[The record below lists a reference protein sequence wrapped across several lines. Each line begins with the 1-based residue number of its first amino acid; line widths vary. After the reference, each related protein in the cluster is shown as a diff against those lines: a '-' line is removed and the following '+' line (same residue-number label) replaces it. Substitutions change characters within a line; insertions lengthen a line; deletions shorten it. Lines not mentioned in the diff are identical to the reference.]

1 MGFCKKCGRPRT
13 GDNRF
18 CAGCGTEFP
27 AVQPVEETY
36 VQPVE
41 EAQTAVPV
49 TAAPPAVEATRIEP
63 IPAAAYPPAEPAADS
78 WRTEDT
84 VFAAPPQIAP
94 PQTTPTQATGYP
106 PPASPAPAF
115 PPSSTPVFPP
125 ASTPTGPRRRSG
137 GGRRTAFIIVGI
149 VVALAAGGGAY
160 ALVSRSPG
168 HAAAQPPSHPAV
180 TVPASAAASIAPSS
194 PSPTASAS
202 ASPSTSPSATA
213 TPSPTQTGTVR
224 AAPGVAGNPAEPR
237 VDAYLNRYF
246 NSINTRNYSEYNSLL
261 DAQKQQ
267 ADSRSSFES
276 GFATTKD
283 SNEVLTGIV
292 DTGGGSLTA
301 NVTFTSRQTPADSID
316 QNACNNWQL
325 SVYLVPRGNGYVMT
339 AAPAGYQA
347 SYTDC

>member
-1 MGFCKKCGRPRT
+1 MGFCKKCGRPRA

-27 AVQPVEETY
+27 AVQPIEETY

-41 EAQTAVPV
+41 ETHPTTVPV
-49 TAAPPAVEATRIEP
+49 TAPPLAVEATRLEP
-63 IPAAAYPPAEPAADS
+63 IPAAAYPPPEPAADS

-84 VFAAPPQIAP
+84 VFAAPPQTAPPQTAP
-94 PQTTPTQATGYP
+94 PQTTPSQAAGYP
-106 PPASPAPAF
+106 PPAPPGAAYRPASPA
-115 PPSSTPVFPP
+115 
-125 ASTPTGPRRRSG
+125 GPRRRSG
-137 GGRRTAFIIVGI
+137 GGRTTAFIVVGI

-194 PSPTASAS
+194 PSSSSPTASAS

-213 TPSPTQTGTVR
+213 TPSPSQTGTVR
-224 AAPGVAGNPAEPR
+224 AAPGVAGNPVEPQ

-267 ADSRSSFES
+267 SDSRSSFDS

-283 SNEVLTGIV
+283 SNEVLTGIE

-301 NVTFTSRQTPADSID
+301 NVTFTSRQSPADSID

-325 SVYLVPRGNGYVMT
+325 SVYLVLQSNGYVMT

>member
-1 MGFCKKCGRPRT
+1 MGFCKKCGRPRS

-27 AVQPVEETY
+27 AVQAVEETY
-36 VQPVE
+36 VQPIE

-49 TAAPPAVEATRIEP
+49 TAPPPAVEATRIEP
-63 IPAAAYPPAEPAADS
+63 MPAAAYGPPEPAADS
-78 WRTEDT
+78 WRTDDT
-84 VFAAPPQIAP
+84 VYAAPPQTRP
-94 PQTTPTQATGYP
+94 PQATPPQATGFP
-106 PPASPAPAF
+106 PPAPAF
-115 PPSSTPVFPP
+115 PPPSTPAFQP
-125 ASTPTGPRRRSG
+125 ASTPAGPRRRSV
-137 GGRRTAFIIVGI
+137 GGRSTAFIIVGV

-168 HAAAQPPSHPAV
+168 HATAQPPARPAV

-194 PSPTASAS
+194 SSPTASAS
-202 ASPSTSPSATA
+202 AAPSLSPTATA
-213 TPSPTQTGTVR
+213 TPSPAQTGTVR
-224 AAPGVAGNPAEPR
+224 AAPGVVGNPAEPQ

-267 ADSRSSFES
+267 ADSRSGFDS

-301 NVTFTSRQTPADSID
+301 NVSFTSRQSPADSID
-316 QNACNNWQL
+316 QSACNNWQL
-325 SVYLVPRGNGYVMT
+325 SVFLVSQGKGYVMT
-339 AAPAGYQA
+339 AAPAGYRA
-347 SYTDC
+347 SHTDC

>member
-1 MGFCKKCGRPRT
+1 MGFCKKCGRPRA

-27 AVQPVEETY
+27 AVQPIEETY
-36 VQPVE
+36 VQPIE
-41 EAQTAVPV
+41 EAQPTTAPV
-49 TAAPPAVEATRIEP
+49 TAPPLAVEATRLEP
-63 IPAAAYPPAEPAADS
+63 IPAAAYPPPEPAADS

-84 VFAAPPQIAP
+84 VFAAPPR
-94 PQTTPTQATGYP
+94 TTPSQATGYP
-106 PPASPAPAF
+106 SPAPPAPAF
-115 PPSSTPVFPP
+115 PPPSTPAFPP
-125 ASTPTGPRRRSG
+125 ASTPAGPRRRSG
-137 GGRRTAFIIVGI
+137 GKTTAFIVVGI

-194 PSPTASAS
+194 SSPTASAS

-267 ADSRSSFES
+267 ADSRSSFDS

-283 SNEVLTGIV
+283 SNEVLTGIE

-301 NVTFTSRQTPADSID
+301 NVTFTSRQIPADSID

-325 SVYLVPRGNGYVMT
+325 SVYLVLQGNGYVMT